1 MGHYRLYFLDRSDHI
16 RHALSL
22 ECRNDAEA
30 ITLIEE
36 HKDGRTMEL
45 WQGARQ
51 VTRIEADLSPQA
63 ALNHPA

>member
-22 ECRNDAEA
+22 ECRSDAEA
-30 ITLIEE
+30 IDLIED
-36 HKDGRTMEL
+36 HKDGRSMEL
-45 WQGARQ
+45 WQGARR
-51 VTRIEADLSPQA
+51 VARIEADVSPQA